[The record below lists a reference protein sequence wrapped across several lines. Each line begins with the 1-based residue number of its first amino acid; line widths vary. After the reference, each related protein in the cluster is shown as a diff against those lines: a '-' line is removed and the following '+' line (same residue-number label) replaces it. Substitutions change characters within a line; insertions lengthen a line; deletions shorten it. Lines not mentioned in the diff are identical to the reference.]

1 MCEKKIGFVFLL
13 LLVPAA
19 VFAARPLSTDD
30 AGVVDRGSYE
40 VELGY
45 DFLNDDADVESRSMG
60 LSIKHGLTERFDFGI
75 GIPYRIEP
83 DDGLSN
89 IEFAMKLALF
99 SLKSLAGSFV
109 LNYAPGESEYRVV
122 GILSAEAGPVVTHIN
137 LGCTTVPDSEEENGL
152 TAYAVA
158 VEWPVSGKITLVSE
172 VTGEL
177 GSGDGEDPVEAILG
191 VSFMAFDAASFD
203 FGIGGGLNEESP
215 EIKFTLGL
223 TYGF

>member
-1 MCEKKIGFVFLL
+1 MCKKTIDFVLL
-13 LLVPAA
+13 LLFVPAA
-19 VFAARPLSTDD
+19 VFGARPLSTDD
-30 AGVVDRGSYE
+30 AGVVDRGNYE

-45 DFLNDDADVESRSMG
+45 DFLNDNADAESHSLG
-60 LSIKHGLTERFDFGI
+60 LSIKHGMTERFDFGV
-75 GIPYRIEP
+75 GIPYDIEP

-109 LNYAPGESEYRVV
+109 LNYAPGESEYKVV
-122 GILSAEAGPVVTHIN
+122 GILSAETGPVVTHIN
-137 LGCTTVPDSEEENGL
+137 LSYTTVPDSEEENGL

-158 VEWPVSGKITLVSE
+158 IEWPVSDKITLVSE

-177 GSGDGEDPVEAILG
+177 VNDDGEDPVEAMLG
-191 VSFMAFDAASFD
+191 AIFLAFDALSFD

-215 EIKFTLGL
+215 EIKITSGL